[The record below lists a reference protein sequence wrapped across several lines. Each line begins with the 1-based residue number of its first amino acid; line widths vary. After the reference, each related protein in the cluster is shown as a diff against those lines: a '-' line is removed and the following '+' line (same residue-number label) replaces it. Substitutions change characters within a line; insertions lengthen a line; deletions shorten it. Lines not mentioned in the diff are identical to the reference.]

1 MNTSPSFS
9 ERLFGFTDLLRARM
23 RNKGHEQEIGDPTSK
38 LVQLAAFGKNE
49 WSYFG
54 MVRQLR
60 IERKIDKKALTEGS
74 EYIRKFTF
82 TVREWEKSE
91 AASYLG
97 KKDRI
102 KFQDKAKEITDL
114 LDRALANEWGSQAI
128 AAMELCN
135 TFLDTFEID
144 IKEAPESYSYE
155 LREKKQSVSIDV
167 QGPNGQSETIDPD
180 YLYHYELVRPKGNAP
195 KTFVMLYDLFK
206 HSEQRRYTETNQGER
221 ARYKLYRAFLFIGW
235 ILFTAATE
243 LLTITQF
250 RPGVTA
256 TNYFLLPAGVSL
268 LWIFVI
274 YFLVRMIIGT
284 TWVFYAFLVEIP
296 TKSGRGGPQALLLV
310 NSKSINHFETVS
322 RLVKGNMDFI
332 RALGETMMSF
342 QEATF
347 ARLRTSN
354 KALSLKVNAL
364 EEKIKKQEILDETGT
379 RLNGKQ
385 RIVYKRSWWG
395 PIALGALVILIAF
408 NIVIFASAGGL

>member
-9 ERLFGFTDLLRARM
+9 EKLFGFTDLLRARM

-60 IERKIDKKALTEGS
+60 IERKIDKKALDQGS
-74 EYIRKFTF
+74 EYIRKFTI
-82 TVREWEKSE
+82 TIRTWQKSE
-91 AASYLG
+91 AAKGLSQKELL
-97 KKDRI
+97 
-102 KFQDKAKEITDL
+102 KFQERAKELTEL
-114 LDRALANEWGSQAI
+114 LDNALANEWGSQALSAI
-128 AAMELCN
+128 DLCN
-135 TFLDTFEID
+135 TFLETFDID
-144 IKEAPESYSYE
+144 LQAAPEDYKYE
-155 LREKKQSVSIDV
+155 LKGKKQSVTIQVNGD
-167 QGPNGQSETIDPD
+167 NGQSETIDPD

-235 ILFTAATE
+235 VLFTAATE

-256 TNYFLLPAGVSL
+256 TNYFLIPAGISL

-284 TWVFYAFLVEIP
+284 TWVFYSFLVEIP
-296 TKSGRGGPQALLLV
+296 SKSGRGGPQALLLV
-310 NSKSINHFETVS
+310 NSKSLNHFETVS
-322 RLVKGNMDFI
+322 KLLKTNTDFI

-347 ARLRTSN
+347 ARLKVSN
-354 KALSLKVNAL
+354 KALSLKVGAL
-364 EEKIKKQEILDETGT
+364 EEKIKKQEILDETGS
-379 RLNGKQ
+379 RLNGKT
-385 RIVYKRSWWG
+385 RVIYKRPWYG
-395 PIALGALVILIAF
+395 PVALGAFVILAVFDIILA
-408 NIVIFASAGGL
+408 AAGGL